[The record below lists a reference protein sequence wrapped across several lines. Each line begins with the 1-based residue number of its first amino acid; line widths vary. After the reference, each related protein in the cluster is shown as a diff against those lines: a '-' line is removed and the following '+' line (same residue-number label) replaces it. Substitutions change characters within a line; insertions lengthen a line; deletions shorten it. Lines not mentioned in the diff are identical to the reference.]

1 MSRGS
6 RRDKNMRREKSREE
20 VEMIGDVGKK
30 ERRKQ
35 AESNGGE
42 KVFYMWKIWAYSPS
56 LQKHGEREISID
68 ALKQI

>member
-30 ERRKQ
+30 ERRK
-35 AESNGGE
+35 
-42 KVFYMWKIWAYSPS
+42 
-56 LQKHGEREISID
+56 
-68 ALKQI
+68 